1 MASLLISDLDDAL
14 HAQLRRR
21 ARLHGR
27 SLEDEARETLRIVI
41 ARDAS
46 EPSGAVLVEL
56 AARLFGPGNGFDLDL
71 PPRSSMPERPP
82 LDFSGPEYDR

>member
-14 HAQLRRR
+14 HAQLI
-21 ARLHGR
+21 A
-27 SLEDEARETLRIVI
+27 I